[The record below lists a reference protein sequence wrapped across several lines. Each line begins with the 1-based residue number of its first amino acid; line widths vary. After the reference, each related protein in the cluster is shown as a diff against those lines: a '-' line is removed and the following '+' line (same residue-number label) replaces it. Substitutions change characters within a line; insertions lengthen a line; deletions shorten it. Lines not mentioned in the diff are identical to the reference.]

1 MRRFAARTQV
11 RRSLAVTVSRAIAPT
26 FNLHQQRQFGRHFQF
41 WIFAGI
47 ALAIPAEAHVS
58 WAAAFVTG
66 SIRHEFASI
75 STRSAPDRNIG
86 FAS

>member
-47 ALAIPAEAHVS
+47 ALQFLRKRTSRGPPPSLPAQSGTSLHLCRRGV
-58 WAAAFVTG
+58 
-66 SIRHEFASI
+66 R
-75 STRSAPDRNIG
+75 RIG
-86 FAS
+86 I